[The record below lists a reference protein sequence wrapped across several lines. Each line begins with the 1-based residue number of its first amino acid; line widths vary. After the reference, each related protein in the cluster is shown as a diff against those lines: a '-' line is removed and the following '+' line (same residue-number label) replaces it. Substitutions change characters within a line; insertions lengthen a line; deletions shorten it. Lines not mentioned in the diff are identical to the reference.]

1 MHFED
6 PSSPPFQN
14 WHPQTPL
21 SPTNTLP
28 WHHFY
33 QFSSSSSWFTTMIIM
48 IQTTYI
54 LWWGVHDLP
63 KHSIVEMLDCAHVQC
78 TKPLIGQNVLFWELS
93 KESLVHQSCRW
104 FLDQQTVL
112 DKNCIHHN
120 FAFFLKD
127 SLVWWSL
134 ALHGCFGDFFR
145 GKETPCV
152 PYHKICRLVTFGE
165 STEVIQMI
173 L

>member
-33 QFSSSSSWFTTMIIM
+33 QSSSSSSWFTTMIIM
-48 IQTTYI
+48 ILTTYI

-63 KHSIVEMLDCAHVQC
+63 KHSLFMCRNAGLCASPSYEASNRAKYPFLNWVK
-78 TKPLIGQNVLFWELS
+78 TA
-93 KESLVHQSCRW
+93 QSIRAVAGSW
-104 FLDQQTVL
+104 TN
-112 DKNCIHHN
+112 KNCIHHN

-127 SLVWWSL
+127 GLVWWSL
-134 ALHGCFGDFFR
+134 ALHGCFGE
-145 GKETPCV
+145 GKRHLACLMTKFV
-152 PYHKICRLVTFGE
+152 GL
-165 STEVIQMI
+165 
-173 L
+173 